1 MNRKLYSQTNKVWV
15 LIVSGMILILS
26 SCAKVTNYSAIPI
39 AVNLPLILK
48 ISKEGTGHVIT
59 IRAQNEEIGFSGYR
73 LFTGATAEEARTEA
87 TGTDCSWP
95 LATDNNRAM
104 GYLIE
109 VKPGQT
115 SVTPTTADNRLCAV
129 PLLLNSGEWVTLRSL
144 IYKNI
149 TTTETSEPSNAVQV
163 P

>member
-1 MNRKLYSQTNKVWV
+1 MKKAWM
-15 LIVSGMILILS
+15 LIVFGMIFVLS
-26 SCAKVTNYSAIPI
+26 SCGKVTNFSAIPL
-39 AVNLPLILK
+39 AVNLPLILG
-48 ISKEGTGHVIT
+48 IEAEGTGHIIT

-73 LFTGATAEEARTEA
+73 LFTGATEAEARTEA
-87 TGTDCSWP
+87 AGTDCSWP

-115 SVTPTTADNRLCAV
+115 AVTPTTADNRLCVV
-129 PLLLNSGEWVTLRSL
+129 PILLTSGEWVTIRSL

-149 TTTETSEPSNAVQV
+149 TTTDTSEPSNAVQV